1 MVGLISITGG
11 SFWLKTWAE
20 TNSRVGGNPN
30 VGMYLGVYFAFGIG
44 SAALSVVQTLILW
57 IFCSIEASRK
67 LHERMATAIFRS
79 PMSFFD
85 TTPAGRILNRF
96 SSDVYRV
103 DEVLARTFN
112 MLFVNLARSGF
123 TLIVISVGTPAFVA
137 LIIPLSAFYYL
148 VQRYYLRT
156 SRELKR
162 LDSVS
167 RSPIYAHFQESLGGI
182 STIRAYRQQDRFEL
196 ENEWRVDWNLRA
208 YFPSISA
215 NRWLAV
221 RLEFFGAV
229 IILAAAGFAIIS
241 VTNHSGLSAGMVG
254 LAMSYALQITTS
266 LNWIVRQTVEVET
279 NIVSVER
286 VLEYARLPSEAPEII
301 PGHRPPVAWPANGA
315 VQFHNLSTR
324 YREGLD
330 LVLKNINIDIKSH
343 EKIGVVGRTGAGK
356 SSLTLSLFRLIEP
369 VNGNISIDGLNTS
382 SIGLLDLR
390 RRLAIIPQ
398 DAALFEGTVRDN
410 LDPGHVHD
418 DTELWS
424 VLGKC
429 YTGLTT
435 PILHRRTRTAHV
447 SPVTIQDQSSPSF
460 VTKLMQMNSDRTCT
474 TKGSRIEYGRWPRG

>member
-1 MVGLISITGG
+1 M
-11 SFWLKTWAE
+11 
-20 TNSRVGGNPN
+20 NSDAGGNPH
-30 VGMYLGVYFAFGIG
+30 VGKYLGVYFAFGVG
-44 SAALSVVQTLILW
+44 SAGLTVVQTLILW

-96 SSDVYRV
+96 SSDVYRL

-123 TLIVISVGTPAFVA
+123 TLIVISVSTPVFVA
-137 LIIPLSAFYYL
+137 LIIPLSAIYYG

-182 STIRAYRQQDRFEL
+182 STIRAYRQTERFEM
-196 ENEWRVDWNLRA
+196 ENEWRVDSNLRA
-208 YFPSISA
+208 YFPSISS
-215 NRWLAV
+215 NRWLAI
-221 RLEFFGAV
+221 RLEFLGAI
-229 IILAAAGFAIIS
+229 IILGAAGFAIIS

-286 VLEYARLPSEAPEII
+286 VLEYARLPSEAAEII
-301 PGHRPPVAWPANGA
+301 PGNRPPVAWPANGA
-315 VQFHNLSTR
+315 VQFHNYSTR
-324 YREGLD
+324 YRPGLD
-330 LVLKNINIDIKSH
+330 LVLKNINLDIKSH

-369 VNGNISIDGLNTS
+369 VSGDISIDDLDTTKM
-382 SIGLLDLR
+382 GLLDLR

-429 YTGLTT
+429 YTNLTRFDSCRRAGRAHALAR
-435 PILHRRTRTAHV
+435 LH
-447 SPVTIQDQSSPSF
+447 SDQSPPTNFRLTHRFS
-460 VTKLMQMNSDRTCT
+460 
-474 TKGSRIEYGRWPRG
+474 